1 MELACRPDILSARLC
16 LSEQVHVKPYIAVS
30 LTLENATPIVSVALG
45 ASIIEKHFTLDR
57 DGGGPDDSF
66 SLEPAEVARNN
77 ARKHGLTAGL
87 APNSVLEW
95 YRIILNDP
103 TANLPVMDTLNEQ
116 QRLALNLAQAEVRL
130 RSVLLAIDEFE
141 QDHDPLFEELANQ
154 EHDYQLYLRF
164 ARNRSLDKWTRDAS
178 KVLLQIIK
186 KDIRKSQRQIENRA
200 RLLQRYKRE
209 ALSKQRKAQKAWCDQ
224 FKRD

>member
-1 MELACRPDILSARLC
+1 MSFGRVFETISDEPHATDVLELLR
-16 LSEQVHVKPYIAVS
+16 
-30 LTLENATPIVSVALG
+30 TG
-45 ASIIEKHFTLDR
+45 
-57 DGGGPDDSF
+57 
-66 SLEPAEVARNN
+66 AEVARHN
-77 ARKHGLTAGL
+77 ARKHGLTGEL
-87 APNSVLEW
+87 APKSVLEW
-95 YRIILNDP
+95 YRIILND
-103 TANLPVMDTLNEQ
+103 TAADLPVMDAFGDQ

-130 RSVLLAIDEFE
+130 RSVLHAIEEFE
-141 QDHDPLFEELANQ
+141 QEHGPLFEELANQ

-178 KVLLQIIK
+178 KILLQIIT

-200 RLLQRYKRE
+200 RLLQRYKLE

>member
-1 MELACRPDILSARLC
+1 MSYGCVLETISDEPLETDVLELLR
-16 LSEQVHVKPYIAVS
+16 
-30 LTLENATPIVSVALG
+30 TG
-45 ASIIEKHFTLDR
+45 
-57 DGGGPDDSF
+57 
-66 SLEPAEVARNN
+66 AEVARNN
-77 ARKHGLTAGL
+77 ARKHGLTAEL

-103 TANLPVMDTLNEQ
+103 TAELPVIDALSDQ
-116 QRLALNLAQAEVRL
+116 QRFALNLAQAEVRL
-130 RSVLLAIDEFE
+130 GSVLHAIGEFE
-141 QDHDPLFEELANQ
+141 QKRDPLFEEKANQ

-178 KVLLQIIK
+178 KILLQIIT

-200 RLLQRYKRE
+200 RLLQRYKSE

-224 FKRD
+224 FKKD